1 MRLIRHIFLL
11 LLVIAAG
18 LVNPALS
25 APAKPGQQ
33 VLVVLI
39 FDQSC
44 KAWCQKVRPMMKEL
58 GEVYGDKVSFAELD
72 ASHDKLK
79 EAEARAKELG
89 VYSFLSDSA
98 DWVPIVGVFSP
109 QRKLVKELVG
119 PKQKEV
125 YAGAIDKAL
134 VCK

>member
-1 MRLIRHIFLL
+1 MRLIQYLL
-11 LLVIAAG
+11 LLLLLMTSTIGPV
-18 LVNPALS
+18 VS
-25 APAKPGQQ
+25 APARANQQ

-58 GEVYGDKVSFAELD
+58 GEVYGDKVVFAELD

-79 EAEARAKELG
+79 EAEGRAKELG
-89 VYSFLSDSA
+89 VYNFLSDSA
-98 DWVPIVGVFSP
+98 DWVPIVGVFNP

-134 VCK
+134 ACK